1 MLFAHIADCH
11 IGAWKSEKLRKLN
24 LECFKEAI
32 KTCINRKVD
41 FLLISGDLFN
51 TALPQIEYLKQT
63 VEQLKILK
71 DNQIR
76 VYIIPGSHDFS
87 PSGKTILDV
96 LEKAELVKNVM
107 QYKDHK
113 LTFTEDPSG
122 AKITGIYGR
131 KGGLD
136 NEEYQM
142 LDKPSLENEQGFKI
156 FMFHTT
162 LEEFK
167 PIKELQGLSSNL
179 LPNNFQYYAG
189 GHVHYIFKTD
199 FNGGKLTYPGALFP
213 NNFKEL
219 EEWQHGGLYLCDEN
233 LNLEYVPIQ
242 LKKVLPITLNLNTL
256 TPEQATELI
265 KTSLP
270 ENTED
275 KILTVRI
282 KGEIDGKPSEIDFKP
297 INKLPSFTTLRNTA
311 KLKSKQSIQS
321 ELKQGTVEQIESQH
335 ISETQ
340 TELNILEL
348 METLDKEKHEGEK
361 VKDFEQRIISEVSK
375 VLTI

>member
-11 IGAWKSEKLRKLN
+11 IGAWKSDKLRKLN
-24 LECFKEAI
+24 LECFKAAI
-32 KTCINRKVD
+32 NICLQRKVD

-71 DNQIR
+71 DNNIR
-76 VYIIPGSHDFS
+76 TYIIPGSHDFS

-113 LTFTEDPSG
+113 LTFTQDPSG

-136 NEEYQM
+136 SEEYQM
-142 LDKPSLENEQGFKI
+142 LDKPSLENEPGFKI

-167 PIKELQGLSSNL
+167 PIKELKGLSSNL

-199 FNGGKLTYPGALFP
+199 FNQGKLTYPGALFP

-219 EEWQHGGLYLCDEN
+219 EELQHGGLYLCDEN

-242 LKKVLPITLNLNTL
+242 LKKVVPVTLNLNTL
-256 TPEQATELI
+256 TPEKASELI

-270 ENTED
+270 EETND

-282 KGEIDGKPSEIDFKP
+282 EGEIDGKPSEIDFKP

-311 KLKSKQSIQS
+311 KLKSKQQIQT
-321 ELKQGTVEQIESQH
+321 ELKQGTVEEIEQQHIEQTESQ
-335 ISETQ
+335 I
-340 TELNILEL
+340 NIIEL
-348 METLDKEKHEGEK
+348 MQTLDKEKHEGEK
-361 VKDFEQRIISEVSK
+361 VKDFEQRIISEVSQY
-375 VLTI
+375 LQI

>member
-1 MLFAHIADCH
+1 MLFAHIADAH
-11 IGAWKSEKLRKLN
+11 IGAWKEEKLRKLN
-24 LECFKEAI
+24 LDCFKQSI
-32 KTCINRKVD
+32 QTCIKRNVD

-51 TALPQIEYLKQT
+51 TAIPQIEYLKET

-71 DNQIR
+71 DKNIR

-107 QYKDHK
+107 QYKDHQLK
-113 LTFTEDPSG
+113 FTEDPTG

-131 KGGLD
+131 RGGLD
-136 NEEYQM
+136 SEDYLM
-142 LDKPSLENEQGFKI
+142 LDKPSIENEPGFKI
-156 FMFHTT
+156 FMFHAT

-167 PIKELQGLSSNL
+167 PIKELQGLSSTL
-179 LPNNFQYYAG
+179 LPTNFQYYAG

-213 NNFKEL
+213 NNFKEV

-233 LNLEYVPIQ
+233 LNLEYIPIQ
-242 LKKVLPITLNLNTL
+242 LKTVLPITLNLDTL
-256 TPEQATELI
+256 TPEQASELI

-275 KILTVRI
+275 KILTIRI
-282 KGEIDGKPSEIDFKP
+282 EGEIDGKPSDIDFKP
-297 INKLPSFTTLRNTA
+297 INKLPSFITLRNTA
-311 KLKSKQSIQS
+311 KLKSKQSIQT
-321 ELKQGTVEQIESQH
+321 ELKEGTVEEIEAQLMQ
-335 ISETQ
+335 ETS
-340 TELNILEL
+340 TEFNIPEL
-348 METLDKEKHEGEK
+348 MELLDKEKQEGEK

-375 VLTI
+375 IMQL